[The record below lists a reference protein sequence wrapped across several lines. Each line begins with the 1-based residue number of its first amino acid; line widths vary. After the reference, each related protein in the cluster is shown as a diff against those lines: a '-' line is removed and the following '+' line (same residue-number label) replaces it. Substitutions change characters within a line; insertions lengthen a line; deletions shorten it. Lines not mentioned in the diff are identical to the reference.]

1 MSILGL
7 FLSHFVAGLE
17 WFCLGRRGWCRPNR
31 ATRLVWISVS
41 FVVFFPQAVSTL
53 TTVQDLEIRKQCL
66 HRTALPNFVFFLRK
80 HENAFCKPFC
90 DATSIATQSIPSYV
104 VINVHACQ
112 RSQKASNKKST
123 ITIPLLCRFVKLRRC
138 LMIMTFLM
146 EASRSKS
153 SAWSLM

>member
-1 MSILGL
+1 MV
-7 FLSHFVAGLE
+7 LSWEA
-17 WFCLGRRGWCRPNR
+17 
-31 ATRLVWISVS
+31 RLVSPQQS
-41 FVVFFPQAVSTL
+41 NSPGLNLGEFRCFFSSSSLHSDYCTRFGDKKTMLA
-53 TTVQDLEIRKQCL
+53 QDSITKFR
-66 HRTALPNFVFFLRK
+66 FFFLRK